1 MALHLTRLEGNRKTM
16 NKGEAE
22 GQLLEQIVCLLPS
35 LRLERKSGGREEKE
49 DRDRETKPNPFTH
62 RAFQV
67 SSGIVDAYL
76 PPPKKK
82 KKCKW
87 SVICFTPLLWA
98 GVDNSLLADC
108 LAFLTVQYFSI
119 WLQLSKT
126 NLMLS
131 SISE

>member
-82 KKCKW
+82 KNANGPS
-87 SVICFTPLLWA
+87 SVLRLFCWP
-98 GVDNSLLADC
+98 
-108 LAFLTVQYFSI
+108 
-119 WLQLSKT
+119 
-126 NLMLS
+126 
-131 SISE
+131 E